1 MNQIHN
7 QRFILNADR
16 GKDNLVTFDEFYEV
30 ASKVLNKVIDLI
42 LPLSGPKALHNLVVY
57 EHINVSLM
65 SNVFSNDGIHNLKS
79 LEFISPIENFIVN
92 YIRYIAERVEKAAG
106 DGTSTA
112 IYLSAKLILSSLE
125 RVVSIRKKYKEL
137 NIDEVTTHKFIQNDI
152 HIEKERL
159 VDMLTHLMKS
169 LDSLKINLNDPKLN
183 RKIKRSLIGKLA
195 ATTSRDNEILTKY
208 VVDLYTDIPPDLYEQ
223 TFYHR
228 LSVETSDALSI
239 EYPSYDLLLST
250 SVSTKVNFNANLHTE
265 WHQDEVDLLPVACP
279 IDSVVADI
287 IIGFLNKRESDK
299 PLLILANGIDDTA
312 LVRLERCI
320 DGSKIVLARL
330 LNLHPA
336 FVNNPIEIR
345 TILAMTGKETEPPI
359 EIEDFE
365 KSVIPNTSIQLTH
378 RELKINNVF
387 EHHPDSRVHPYF
399 LKPSTSVHYDQLRYE
414 LERQIKNLN
423 DGHNRKEVAF
433 EVKEFTRIYRQMIG
447 SRLPILIIGGSSVEH
462 LQMVN
467 IVEDTLGVVSVAMKH
482 GIVLDAIPK
491 LQIISEQYRNK
502 EDLTPTNF
510 SKKLFFD
517 IETTLNDFWK
527 LTYESRFFSIDDELN
542 EILNNHNKKL
552 SHLFIRLSNSPS
564 NSSTSQLFKVWDV
577 LNKSNVKNLSTVQ
590 SFKAIQETFKRLIET
605 VPNLMISDK
614 IIVPHAVMD
623 REKET
628 PDANIG

>member
-16 GKDNLVTFDEFYEV
+16 GKDNLVTFDEFYGI
-30 ASKVLNKVIDLI
+30 ASEVLNKVIDLI

-92 YIRYIAERVEKAAG
+92 YIRYVAERVEKAAG

-125 RVVSIRKKYKEL
+125 HASAIRKKYKEL
-137 NIDEVTTHKFIQNDI
+137 DADEVTIHKFIQNDI

-169 LDSLKINLNDPKLN
+169 LDSLKIDLNDPKLN
-183 RKIKRSLIGKLA
+183 RKVKRSLIGKLA
-195 ATTSRDNEILTKY
+195 ATTSRDNEIITKY

-228 LSVETSDALSI
+228 LSVETKDALAI

-250 SVSTKVNFNANLHTE
+250 SVSTKVNYNANLHTE

-287 IIGFLNKRESDK
+287 IVGFLNKRESDK

-345 TILAMTGKETEPPI
+345 TILAMAGKETEPPI

-365 KSVIPNTSIQLTH
+365 KSVIPNTSIRLTH

-423 DGHNRKEVAF
+423 DSHNRKEVAF
-433 EVKEFTRIYRQMIG
+433 EVKEFTRIYRQMVG
-447 SRLPILIIGGSSVEH
+447 SRLPLLIIGGSSVEH

-491 LQIISEQYRNK
+491 LQIISKRYRYDESKFMAAISHKNK
-502 EDLTPTNF
+502 
-510 SKKLFFD
+510 FFD
-517 IETTLNDFWK
+517 IETILNDFWK
-527 LTYESRFFSIDDELN
+527 LTYENSFFSIDNELN

-552 SHLFIRLSNSPS
+552 SHLFIHVTH
-564 NSSTSQLFKVWDV
+564 SSTGASPLFKAWDV

-628 PDANIG
+628 PDANVG